1 MTDNQMLIILFTTIH
16 SLLRVASAMLPE
28 NGTQGV
34 VLQATAKRML
44 YTRSIVRMQRVCGA
58 KNKKLLANKDGQ
70 RSFTNSFLG
79 LLQSIDQAISG
90 SSENRTPEEQRRE
103 ALNLMLELVAPTQ
116 TQSEEIST

>member
-1 MTDNQMLIILFTTIH
+1 
-16 SLLRVASAMLPE
+16 MLPDSDA
-28 NGTQGV
+28 
-34 VLQATAKRML
+34 VLQASAKRML

-58 KNKKLLANKDGQ
+58 KNKKLLASKEGQ
-70 RSFTNSFLG
+70 RSFTNAFLE

-90 SSENRTPEEQRRE
+90 SSVHRTPEEQRRE

>member
-1 MTDNQMLIILFTTIH
+1 
-16 SLLRVASAMLPE
+16 MLPE
-28 NGTQGV
+28 SATQGV

-44 YTRSIVRMQRVCGA
+44 YTRSIVCMQRICGA
-58 KNKKLLANKDGQ
+58 KNKKLLANTNGQ
-70 RSFTNSFLG
+70 RSFTNAFLS